1 MIHHF
6 GNLEAHQKWLEMNK
20 KLTNKVAQQELA
32 LSRAQKKNFNM
43 TKEMIDLMFTLI
55 FIISLYNELKQ
66 IFQNLLTDLNK
77 TLTSDGDISVNLQ
90 QSYQY
95 FAEHFKKFDISSIGN
110 LRSQLNMVTKPESQM
125 PFNPSATGKPFKSN
139 PQELYARKKNS
150 QVVKL
155 HSRQQAT
162 LSPIAEIKSPKIMQY
177 FAIEHK
183 QIRIKLGDL
192 TTIFHNLLICM
203 LIIQSRRTQG
213 GKFFD
218 KGYFLRSSNQF
229 QSTIR
234 QYSTSDN
241 NNCENSGKRTDFSQ
255 NLKSSKKK
263 SITFE
268 PSPEQNI
275 ATVNSLKLIKEEAS
289 SIFEEATET
298 KNKRTKKKKSQVY
311 SPKKCQSSK
320 RNSNYTA
327 VEESLENNCCS
338 SDKEKGIGPRRSLR
352 IKERSLLQKIN
363 R

>member
-95 FAEHFKKFDISSIGN
+95 FAEHFKKFEDISSIGN

-162 LSPIAEIKSPKIMQY
+162 LSPIAEIKSPKI
-177 FAIEHK
+177 
-183 QIRIKLGDL
+183 
-192 TTIFHNLLICM
+192 
-203 LIIQSRRTQG
+203 SRRTQG